1 MEDEKDTKVSE
12 IKVISNWKRF
22 IVPISLLIAIAGT
35 VYLVN
40 LSDDWFIGE
49 KITEYEINGLNLND
63 SDKFFEEAKKISFGK
78 TKDSVLLKTI
88 ETEIE
93 KDAYIKKCVASF
105 ASQSKISLDLVER
118 YPFAFYNVGDKLDYI
133 DQEGTI
139 LPYKVLKN
147 YSDLVIVSGFKSTDT
162 TLMKVAINIIDELN
176 KKQEVLDFVSELR
189 YIDDEKGFELIGPFE
204 TAKIYLGL
212 DDNIDSKFDKLRILM
227 SDKSARVLLTSVKT
241 VDLRWLDRIVI
252 EEI

>member
-1 MEDEKDTKVSE
+1 LEDEKDTNVSE

-22 IVPISLLIAIAGT
+22 IVPIFLLIAIGGT

-40 LSDDWFIGE
+40 LSDNWFMGE
-49 KITEYEINGLNLND
+49 KITEYEVNGLNLND
-63 SDKFFEEAKKISFGK
+63 SDKFFELAKKISFGK
-78 TKDSVLLKTI
+78 TKDSVILKKI
-88 ETEIE
+88 EEEVE

-105 ASQSKISLDLVER
+105 ASQSMISLDLVER
-118 YPFAFYNVGDKLDYI
+118 YPFAFYNIGGNLNYI

-139 LPYKVLKN
+139 LPYKVLKD
-147 YSDLVIVSGFKSTDT
+147 YSDLVIVSGFLTTDT
-162 TLMKVAINIIDELN
+162 TLIKAAINIIDELN
-176 KKQEVLDFVSELR
+176 KKQEVLDFVSEIR

-204 TAKIYLGL
+204 KAKIYLGL
-212 DDNIDSKFDKLRILM
+212 DDNIENKFDKLRILM
-227 SDKSARVLLTSVKT
+227 SDRSARVLLTSVKT

>member
-1 MEDEKDTKVSE
+1 MEDEKDTNVSE

-22 IVPISLLIAIAGT
+22 IVPIFLLIAIGGT

-40 LSDDWFIGE
+40 LSDNWFMGE
-49 KITEYEINGLNLND
+49 KITEYEVNGLNLND
-63 SDKFFEEAKKISFGK
+63 SDKFFELAKKISFGK
-78 TKDSVLLKTI
+78 TKDSVILKKI
-88 ETEIE
+88 EEEVE

-105 ASQSKISLDLVER
+105 ASQSMISLDLVER
-118 YPFAFYNVGDKLDYI
+118 YPFAFYNIGGNLNYI

-139 LPYKVLKN
+139 LPYKVLKD
-147 YSDLVIVSGFKSTDT
+147 YSDLVIVSGFLTTDT
-162 TLMKVAINIIDELN
+162 TLIKAAINIIDELN
-176 KKQEVLDFVSELR
+176 KKQEVLDFVSEIR

-204 TAKIYLGL
+204 KAKIYLGL
-212 DDNIDSKFDKLRILM
+212 DDNIENKFDKLRILM
-227 SDKSARVLLTSVKT
+227 SDRSARVLLTSVKT

>member
-1 MEDEKDTKVSE
+1 MEDEKDTNVSE

-22 IVPISLLIAIAGT
+22 IVPIFLLIVIGGT
-35 VYLVN
+35 VYLIN
-40 LSDDWFIGE
+40 LSDNWFMGE

-63 SDKFFEEAKKISFGK
+63 SDKFFEQAKKISYGK
-78 TKDSVLLKTI
+78 TKDSVLLKK
-88 ETEIE
+88 IE
-93 KDAYIKKCVASF
+93 KVIEEDAYIKKCVASF

-118 YPFAFYNVGDKLDYI
+118 YPFAFYNVGGNLNYI

-139 LPYKVLKN
+139 LPYKVLKD
-147 YSDLVIVSGFKSTDT
+147 YSDLVIVSGFVATDT
-162 TLMKVAINIIDELN
+162 TLIKAAINIIDELN
-176 KKQEVLDFVSELR
+176 KKQEVLDFVSEIR

-204 TAKIYLGL
+204 KAKIYLGL
-212 DDNIDSKFDKLRILM
+212 DDNIENKFDKLRILM
-227 SDKSARVLLTSVKT
+227 SDRSARVLLTSVKI

>member
-22 IVPISLLIAIAGT
+22 IVPVFLLIAIAGT

-40 LSDDWFIGE
+40 LSDDWFVGE
-49 KITEYEINGLNLND
+49 KITEYEVNGLNLND

-88 ETEIE
+88 EKEIE

-118 YPFAFYNVGDKLDYI
+118 TPFAFYIVGEKLDYI

-147 YSDLVIVSGFKSTDT
+147 YSDLVIVSGIARTDT
-162 TLMKVAINIIDELN
+162 TLIKSAINIIDGLN

-189 YIDDEKGFELIGPFE
+189 YIDNEKGFELIGPFE

-227 SDKSARVLLTSVKT
+227 SDRAARVLLTKVKT